1 MVQTEEEKIKRL
13 LKFEYSILSEFY
25 LPGSKNKTQLKIS
38 KRMTDILRML
48 KV

>member
-1 MVQTEEEKIKRL
+1 MIHTEKDKIKRL
-13 LKFEYSILSEFY
+13 LMFEYNVLSEFY

-38 KRMTDILRML
+38 KRMTDILKML